1 MLTPKGR
8 EARLTA
14 SLIGPPTAGKRIF
27 VLANVMIHNGDAA
40 AGLPRQRK
48 VCAMVDTA
56 VIRTQPRVLRALAW
70 MGVAVASFSSAAI
83 AAREAARGATTLE
96 MMFYRCLIS
105 LVIVLAIVLMGPGL
119 KAMRTTRLPLH
130 SLRGLLHFIGQ
141 YSWLGALTMIPLAQL
156 FALEFT
162 APIWV
167 ALLAPLLLGERMTT
181 TRLAAAV
188 VGFIGAI
195 VVAQPGTVEFNAGVG
210 LGLLA
215 AIGFALTMLTTKVL
229 SRGES
234 PLRILF
240 YMFLIQTV
248 LSLLLLIGG
257 IRLLDPAT
265 IGWISALAVTGLAAQ
280 YALVRAFALA
290 DAIMVA
296 PMDFLR
302 LPLIAVVGTIV
313 YAEPFDPIVLFGG
326 LVVIA
331 GNLLNLWGERRAARS

>member
-1 MLTPKGR
+1 
-8 EARLTA
+8 
-14 SLIGPPTAGKRIF
+14 
-27 VLANVMIHNGDAA
+27 
-40 AGLPRQRK
+40 
-48 VCAMVDTA
+48 MVDTA

-188 VGFIGAI
+188 VGF
-195 VVAQPGTVEFNAGVG
+195 NAGVG

-265 IGWISALAVTGLAAQ
+265 IGWISALAITGLAAQ